1 MTTEDIL
8 LAAGEASPDLMEK
21 VAQTI
26 VELEESDKD
35 AAADLLKEIDAIA
48 SYAVEKTAG
57 VADIAKAIGGV
68 AKAAPGVIGRGAM
81 AGGSAFAR
89 NAGKGAVIV
98 GGMIGAG
105 LAAAVATDLYDAA
118 KRGATKSVNL
128 KRIMEANP
136 DLKKSV
142 DKERLRQSFDAVHRY
157 APEMTADPLVG
168 GAILK
173 SVAELPGNEFTS
185 IKAII
190 DARKSLQEAKHKSF
204 SPVAVKPDDWA

>member
-21 VAQTI
+21 VAEAI
-26 VELEESDKD
+26 VHLEASDKD
-35 AAADLLKEIDAIA
+35 GATELLKEIDDIA
-48 SYAVEKTAG
+48 NYAVVKTAG
-57 VADIAKAIGGV
+57 AADIAKAV
-68 AKAAPGVIGRGAM
+68 GRGALS
-81 AGGSAFAR
+81 AGKAFGS

-118 KRGATKSVNL
+118 KRGITKSTNF
-128 KRIMEANP
+128 KRVMEGNP
-136 DLKKSV
+136 DLQRSV
-142 DKERLRQSFDAVHRY
+142 DKERLRQSFDAIHRY

-190 DARKSLQEAKHKSF
+190 DARKSLQEAKHKGF
-204 SPVAVKPDDWA
+204 SPVSLPKSKD